1 MCKCINNN
9 GSCDQY
15 ITIITLNCFL
25 SPINVKS
32 KFLQNYD
39 FDNGYSLSTQSIEY
53 SSVFTN
59 IMNIP
64 MNFSAQTI

>member
-1 MCKCINNN
+1 MH

-15 ITIITLNCFL
+15 ITIITLNCFS